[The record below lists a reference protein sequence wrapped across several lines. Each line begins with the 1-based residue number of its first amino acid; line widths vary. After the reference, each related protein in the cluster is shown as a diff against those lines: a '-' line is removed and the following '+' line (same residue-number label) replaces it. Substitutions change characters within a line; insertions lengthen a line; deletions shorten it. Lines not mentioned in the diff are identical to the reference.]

1 MDVKRVL
8 FLMVIVLAAAILI
21 AGCTSTSSSSSGTQD
36 EAKPTSIIT
45 TPIPTPKVYEIEKD
59 GFAIVDYDYSKT
71 RVQDKVYQ
79 FTIIG
84 VAKNIGTTPIS
95 RAEVTVK
102 FKSASGVAFF
112 SEMDEVYNLQ
122 PGESW
127 SFQFTTYASTSVD
140 DYDLS
145 IGRVE
150 F

>member
-1 MDVKRVL
+1 MKHFSTL
-8 FLMVIVLAAAILI
+8 IISPILI
-21 AGCTSTSSSSSGTQD
+21 AALLFTGCTSNPSSLETS
-36 EAKPTSIIT
+36 PTSIA
-45 TPIPTPKVYEIEKD
+45 TPIPTPKIYEIEKD
-59 GFAIVDYDYSKT
+59 GFAIVDYDYSKR

-79 FTIIG
+79 FTITG
-84 VAKNIGTTPIS
+84 VAKNIGTMPIS

-102 FKSASGVAFF
+102 FKSVSGVAFF